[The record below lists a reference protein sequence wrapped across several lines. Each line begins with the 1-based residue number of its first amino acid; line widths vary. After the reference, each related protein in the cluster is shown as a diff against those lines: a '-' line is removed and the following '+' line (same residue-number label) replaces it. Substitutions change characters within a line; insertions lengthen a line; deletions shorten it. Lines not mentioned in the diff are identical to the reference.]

1 MEKDEKFIKGK
12 VYQCFIAKEKNRP
25 NEFYVGFPEDFKE
38 IDKNKYSSYLGPL
51 NLKVD
56 SEHLPE
62 VMRYS
67 TSYHSINKKS
77 GNISYKTNNYFS
89 AESTKEASPL
99 LSAWFLYCYDNKYIT
114 LEDFV
119 KNEYT
124 YNKEFNHYNI

>member
-25 NEFYVGFPEDFKE
+25 NEFYIGFPEDVQGTY
-38 IDKNKYSSYLGPL
+38 KNSSYIGPVF
-51 NLKVD
+51 LKVG

-67 TSYHSINKKS
+67 TSYHSLSKKS
-77 GNISYKTNNYFS
+77 GNISYKTNSYFS
-89 AESTKEASPL
+89 AENTKEASPL

-119 KNEYT
+119 KNEYKYN
-124 YNKEFNHYNI
+124 YNKEFNHYN

>member
-25 NEFYVGFPEDFKE
+25 NEFYIGFPEDVQGRE
-38 IDKNKYSSYLGPL
+38 RYSSYIGPVFL
-51 NLKVD
+51 NVGYKQ
-56 SEHLPE
+56 LPE

-67 TSYHSINKKS
+67 LTDTHFSKRC
-77 GNISYKTNNYFS
+77 GDLSYKTNNYFS
-89 AESTKEASPL
+89 AENTKEASPL